1 MHTLFFPTHSL
12 LTVTSATLERP
23 GSRVPLVE
31 SPTSIEEHVVYECGA
46 GTVELVVRSASPE
59 SVTVEPV
66 RPRGAAPAVLGD
78 LTVLELGARHVL
90 SAQVHHAARTARW
103 ELRHRV
109 GARYIFKTI
118 EVRLHP
124 LARL

>member
-1 MHTLFFPTHSL
+1 
-12 LTVTSATLERP
+12 
-23 GSRVPLVE
+23 
-31 SPTSIEEHVVYECGA
+31 
-46 GTVELVVRSASPE
+46 
-59 SVTVEPV
+59 
-66 RPRGAAPAVLGD
+66 VLGD

-90 SAQVHHAARTARW
+90 SAHVHHAARTARW

-109 GARYIFKTI
+109 GARYVFKTI